1 MQNQFHNTLYF
12 QLGELQSAMARLK
25 GKHHDLTVS
34 EDYLNAAYINEADVP
49 EGAIYQGRGKWIF
62 CNMAIYAVPVS
73 GTSPLE
79 FEFEFEFLAIT
90 DLGESKSKEFKQAA
104 IFLEGFA
111 QGVMEVETL
120 SA

>member
-1 MQNQFHNTLYF
+1 MQNQFRNTLYF

-79 FEFEFEFLAIT
+79 FEFEFLAIT
-90 DLGESKSKEFKQAA
+90 DLGESKFKEFKQAA

>member
-1 MQNQFHNTLYF
+1 MQNQFRNTLYF
-12 QLGELQSAMARLK
+12 QFDELQSAMARLK

-49 EGAIYQGRGKWIF
+49 EGAIYQGRGKCIF

-79 FEFEFEFLAIT
+79 
-90 DLGESKSKEFKQAA
+90 SKFKEFKQAA
-104 IFLEGFA
+104 IFLDGFA

>member
-1 MQNQFHNTLYF
+1 MQNQFRNTLYF
-12 QLGELQSAMARLK
+12 QLGELQSQMIRLK
-25 GKHHDLTVS
+25 GKLHDLTVT

-79 FEFEFEFLAIT
+79 FEFLAIT
-90 DLGESKSKEFKQAA
+90 DLGESKFKEFKQAA

-111 QGVMEVETL
+111 QGVMELETL

>member
-1 MQNQFHNTLYF
+1 MQNQFRNTLYF
-12 QLGELQSAMARLK
+12 QLGELQSATARLK
-25 GKHHDLTVS
+25 SNLHSLTVTG
-34 EDYLNAAYINEADVP
+34 DYLNASYLNEADVP

-73 GTSPLE
+73 DTSPL
-79 FEFEFEFLAIT
+79 EFEFLAIT
-90 DLGESKSKEFKQAA
+90 DLGESKFKEFKQAA

>member
-1 MQNQFHNTLYF
+1 MQNQFRNTLYF

-25 GKHHDLTVS
+25 GNHHDLTVS

-79 FEFEFEFLAIT
+79 FEFLAIT
-90 DLGESKSKEFKQAA
+90 DLGESKVKEFKQAA

-111 QGVMEVETL
+111 QGVMELETL